1 MLNIIFVPDFSDTLQ
16 QQKSGTGL
24 TWLVDKITICFIF
37 STIELSKNLHFVAS
51 VKQASATYKD
61 CDVKENHIHYINGI
75 TINLSIK
82 TLLPGNENSAW
93 C

>member
-1 MLNIIFVPDFSDTLQ
+1 MIPFSSK
-16 QQKSGTGL
+16 KSGTGL

-51 VKQASATYKD
+51 VKQASVTYKD